1 MKRFTSLLLSI
12 LMLLSASAA
21 VFAAAE
27 TEGALLR
34 GDANGDGA
42 VTATDARAILR
53 VAADLDSAD
62 AMVFAVIDVDESGNI
77 TAKDARLTL
86 RVAAALDVFEK
97 GATISP
103 DQTTSGN
110 QSGSTQAPTTAVPT
124 TENKLPT
131 TTPDN
136 PHPEKTD
143 LDIIYSGTYEMVL
156 THAIDDAPVKL
167 LLAKDGG
174 NLCLQLLGMEPSEKI
189 SVLLVNDVL
198 YAAIR
203 IKPDSEKPLLISE
216 ADMRTLMKD
225 EVEELDEMKQML
237 DLFANLIPKELGTPA
252 KATEDGEKC
261 LVYTYEAS
269 GAQML
274 LYMTESGKLRKIV
287 TVDANANEDEI
298 IIESV
303 SETLSEA
310 YFDLKNTYIP
320 LSTIE

>member
-27 TEGALLR
+27 TGGALLR

-42 VTATDARAILR
+42 VTAADARAILR
-53 VAADLDSAD
+53 VAASLDSAD
-62 AMVFAVIDVDESGNI
+62 DLIFAVIDVDESGNI

-97 GATISP
+97 GATVSSSE
-103 DQTTSGN
+103 QTTN
-110 QSGSTQAPTTAVPT
+110 TNPVLPTKLPTTAEQT
-124 TENKLPT
+124 TGIKLPT

-156 THAIDDAPVKL
+156 TYAMDGDPVKL
-167 LLAKDGG
+167 LLAEDQG
-174 NLCLQLLGMEPSEKI
+174 NLCLQLLEMETFEDI

-198 YAAIR
+198 YAAF
-203 IKPDSEKPLLISE
+203 KMNKDSDKIALISE
-216 ADMRTLMKD
+216 AGMRSLAPD
-225 EVEELDEMKQML
+225 AVEDLDEMKQML
-237 DLFANLIPKELGTPA
+237 DLFTSLIPKELGTPA
-252 KATEDGEKC
+252 KATENGEKC

-269 GAQML
+269 GMQML

-287 TVDANANEDEI
+287 TVDENANESEI
-298 IIESV
+298 LIESV
-303 SETLSEA
+303 SATLSAA
-310 YFDLKNTYIP
+310 YFDLKNDTYVS
-320 LSTIE
+320 LG

>member
-21 VFAAAE
+21 VFAAE

-42 VTATDARAILR
+42 VTAADARAILR

-97 GATISP
+97 GATVSSSEP
-103 DQTTSGN
+103 TTNGNSSQTT
-110 QSGSTQAPTTAVPT
+110 QLPTTAVPT

-136 PHPEKTD
+136 SNPKKTD
-143 LDIIYSGTYEMVL
+143 LDIIYSGTYEMVI
-156 THAIDDAPVKL
+156 THAIDDAPVNL